1 MKRIAVLGSTG
12 SIGTQTLDVC
22 RRLGYE
28 IVALAAGSNAEL
40 LEKQAREFSP
50 KLVAAADE
58 NAARRLSI
66 ALSGTGITVLGG
78 ERAVLEAAAAECD
91 IVLNA
96 VTGIAGLRP
105 TIAAVEAGNDIA
117 LANKETL
124 VAGGRRVMDYAAEHG
139 VKILPVDSEHSAIF
153 QCLQAKGDY
162 ARIKKLILTAS
173 GGPFFGKTAAELENM
188 RPEDALRHPTWSM
201 GTKITIDSASMFN
214 KGLEIM
220 EAAYLFDVS
229 GDNIDVLV
237 HPQSI
242 VHSMVEFN
250 DGCVMAQL
258 AVPDMRLA
266 IQYGIMYPKRQQ
278 RIVSTLELAKIG
290 ALTFE
295 KPDKNKYRAIDL
307 AYLALKA
314 DGVMPIAYNAANE
327 VAVDEF
333 IKGRIK
339 FLEIADIVEE
349 TLEESARLSVETDTI
364 EGIICADMEARRLA
378 ADSVSRICAN
388 RR

>member
-1 MKRIAVLGSTG
+1 MGEFAVKKIAVIGSTG

-173 GGPFFGKTAAELENM
+173 GGPFFGKTEEELKKV
-188 RPEDALRHPTWSM
+188 RPQDALNHPTWNM
-201 GTKITIDSASMFN
+201 GKKVTIDSASMAN
-214 KGLEIM
+214 KGLEII
-220 EAAYLFDVS
+220 EAAHLFAVEQN
-229 GDNIDVLV
+229 NIDVV
-237 HPQSI
+237 IHRESI
-242 VHSMVEFN
+242 VHSLVQFTDN
-250 DGCVMAQL
+250 SVLAQL
-258 AVPDMRLA
+258 GVPDMRTP
-266 IQYGIMYPKRQQ
+266 IQY
-278 RIVSTLELAKIG
+278 
-290 ALTFE
+290 ALTWPE
-295 KPDKNKYRAIDL
+295 RESEAAAELDL
-307 AYLALKA
+307 ANVGTLHFYRQDEKTFPSTGLARYALDKGGTA
-314 DGVMPIAYNAANE
+314 TAAFNAADE
-327 VAVDEF
+327 IAVAAFLDG
-333 IKGRIK
+333 KIK
-339 FLEIADIVEE
+339 FTDIPKIIEK
-349 TLEESARLSVETDTI
+349 TI
-364 EGIICADMEARRLA
+364 EKEFAKGNSFEEVFYTDSEARKFASALVR
-378 ADSVSRICAN
+378 
-388 RR
+388 

>member
-173 GGPFFGKTAAELENM
+173 GGPFFGKTEEELKKV
-188 RPEDALRHPTWSM
+188 RPQDALNHPTWNM
-201 GTKITIDSASMFN
+201 GKKVTIDSASMAN
-214 KGLEIM
+214 KGLEII
-220 EAAYLFDVS
+220 EAAHLFDVEQN
-229 GDNIDVLV
+229 NIDVV
-237 HPQSI
+237 IHRESI
-242 VHSMVEFN
+242 VHSLVQFTDN
-250 DGCVMAQL
+250 SVLAQL
-258 AVPDMRLA
+258 GVPDMRTP
-266 IQYGIMYPKRQQ
+266 IQY
-278 RIVSTLELAKIG
+278 
-290 ALTFE
+290 ALTWPE
-295 KPDKNKYRAIDL
+295 RESEAAAELDL
-307 AYLALKA
+307 ANVGTLHFYRQDEEAFPSTGLARYALDKGGTA
-314 DGVMPIAYNAANE
+314 TAAFNAADE
-327 VAVDEF
+327 IAVAAFLDG
-333 IKGRIK
+333 KIK
-339 FLEIADIVEE
+339 FTDIPKIIEKTIDKEFAKGNSFEE
-349 TLEESARLSVETDTI
+349 VFYTDS
-364 EGIICADMEARRLA
+364 EARKFASALVR
-378 ADSVSRICAN
+378 
-388 RR
+388 

>member
-1 MKRIAVLGSTG
+1 MGEFAVKKIAVLGSTG

-78 ERAVLEAAAAECD
+78 EQAVLEAAAAECD

-201 GTKITIDSASMFN
+201 GKKVTIDSASMAN
-214 KGLEIM
+214 KGLEII
-220 EAAYLFDVS
+220 EAAHLFDVEQN
-229 GDNIDVLV
+229 NIDVV
-237 HPQSI
+237 IHRESI
-242 VHSMVEFN
+242 VHSLVQFTDN
-250 DGCVMAQL
+250 SVLAQL
-258 AVPDMRLA
+258 GVPDMRTP
-266 IQYGIMYPKRQQ
+266 IQY
-278 RIVSTLELAKIG
+278 
-290 ALTFE
+290 ALTWPE
-295 KPDKNKYRAIDL
+295 RESEAAAELDL
-307 AYLALKA
+307 ANVGTLHFYRQDEKTFPSTGLARYALDKGGTA
-314 DGVMPIAYNAANE
+314 TAAFNAADE
-327 VAVDEF
+327 IAVAAFLDG
-333 IKGRIK
+333 KIK
-339 FLEIADIVEE
+339 FTDIPKIIEKTIDKEFAKGNSFEE
-349 TLEESARLSVETDTI
+349 VFYTDS
-364 EGIICADMEARRLA
+364 EARKFASALVR
-378 ADSVSRICAN
+378 
-388 RR
+388 

>member
-78 ERAVLEAAAAECD
+78 EQAVLEAAAAECD

-173 GGPFFGKTAAELENM
+173 GGPFFGKTEEELKKV
-188 RPEDALRHPTWSM
+188 RPQDALNHPTWNM
-201 GTKITIDSASMFN
+201 GKKVTIDSASMAN
-214 KGLEIM
+214 KGLEII
-220 EAAYLFDVS
+220 EAAHLFDVEQN
-229 GDNIDVLV
+229 NIDVV
-237 HPQSI
+237 IHRESI
-242 VHSMVEFN
+242 VHSLVQFTDN
-250 DGCVMAQL
+250 SVLAQL
-258 AVPDMRLA
+258 GVPDMRTP
-266 IQYGIMYPKRQQ
+266 IQY
-278 RIVSTLELAKIG
+278 
-290 ALTFE
+290 ALTWPE
-295 KPDKNKYRAIDL
+295 RESEAAAELDL
-307 AYLALKA
+307 ANVGTLHFYRQDEKTFPSTGLARYALDKGGTA
-314 DGVMPIAYNAANE
+314 TAAFNAADE
-327 VAVDEF
+327 IAVAAFLDG
-333 IKGRIK
+333 KIK
-339 FLEIADIVEE
+339 FTDIPKIIEK
-349 TLEESARLSVETDTI
+349 TI
-364 EGIICADMEARRLA
+364 EKEFAKGDSFEEVFYTDSEARKFASALVR
-378 ADSVSRICAN
+378 
-388 RR
+388 

>member
-1 MKRIAVLGSTG
+1 MGEFAVKKIAVLGSTG

-124 VAGGRRVMDYAAEHG
+124 VAGGRRVMDYAAERG

-201 GTKITIDSASMFN
+201 GKKVTIDSASMAN
-214 KGLEIM
+214 KGLEII
-220 EAAYLFDVS
+220 EAAHLFDVEQN
-229 GDNIDVLV
+229 NIDVV
-237 HPQSI
+237 IHRESI
-242 VHSMVEFN
+242 VHSLVQFTDN
-250 DGCVMAQL
+250 SVLAQL
-258 AVPDMRLA
+258 GVPDMRTP
-266 IQYGIMYPKRQQ
+266 IQY
-278 RIVSTLELAKIG
+278 
-290 ALTFE
+290 ALTWPE
-295 KPDKNKYRAIDL
+295 RESEAAAELDL
-307 AYLALKA
+307 ANVGTLHFYRQDEKTFPSTGLARYALDKGGTA
-314 DGVMPIAYNAANE
+314 TAAFNAADE
-327 VAVDEF
+327 IAVAAFLDG
-333 IKGRIK
+333 KIK
-339 FLEIADIVEE
+339 FTDIPKIIEK
-349 TLEESARLSVETDTI
+349 TI
-364 EGIICADMEARRLA
+364 EKEFAKGNSFEEVFYTDSEARKFASALVR
-378 ADSVSRICAN
+378 
-388 RR
+388 

>member
-66 ALSGTGITVLGG
+66 ALYGTGITVLGG
-78 ERAVLEAAAAECD
+78 ERAVLEAAAAEFD

-201 GTKITIDSASMFN
+201 GKKVTIDSASMAN
-214 KGLEIM
+214 KGLEII
-220 EAAYLFDVS
+220 EAAHLFDVEQN
-229 GDNIDVLV
+229 NIDVV
-237 HPQSI
+237 IHRESI
-242 VHSMVEFN
+242 VHSLVQFTDN
-250 DGCVMAQL
+250 SVLAQL
-258 AVPDMRLA
+258 GVPDMRTP
-266 IQYGIMYPKRQQ
+266 IQY
-278 RIVSTLELAKIG
+278 
-290 ALTFE
+290 ALTWPE
-295 KPDKNKYRAIDL
+295 RESEAAAELDL
-307 AYLALKA
+307 ANVGTLHFYRQDEKTFPSTGLARYALDKGGTA
-314 DGVMPIAYNAANE
+314 TAAFNAADE
-327 VAVDEF
+327 IAVAAFLDG
-333 IKGRIK
+333 KIK
-339 FLEIADIVEE
+339 FTDIPKIIEKTIDKEFAKGNSFEE
-349 TLEESARLSVETDTI
+349 VFYTDS
-364 EGIICADMEARRLA
+364 EARKFASALVR
-378 ADSVSRICAN
+378 
-388 RR
+388 

>member
-173 GGPFFGKTAAELENM
+173 GGPFFGKTEEELEKV
-188 RPEDALRHPTWSM
+188 RPQDALNHPTWNM
-201 GTKITIDSASMFN
+201 GKKVTIDSASMAN
-214 KGLEIM
+214 KGLEII
-220 EAAYLFDVS
+220 EAAHLFDVEQN
-229 GDNIDVLV
+229 NIDVV
-237 HPQSI
+237 IHRESI
-242 VHSMVEFN
+242 VHSLVQFTDN
-250 DGCVMAQL
+250 SVLAQL
-258 AVPDMRLA
+258 GVPDMRTP
-266 IQYGIMYPKRQQ
+266 IQY
-278 RIVSTLELAKIG
+278 
-290 ALTFE
+290 ALTWPE
-295 KPDKNKYRAIDL
+295 RESEAAAELDL
-307 AYLALKA
+307 ANVGTLHFYRQDEKTFPSTGLARYALDKGGTA
-314 DGVMPIAYNAANE
+314 TAAFNAADE
-327 VAVDEF
+327 IAVAAFLDG
-333 IKGRIK
+333 KIK
-339 FLEIADIVEE
+339 FTDIPKIIEK
-349 TLEESARLSVETDTI
+349 TI
-364 EGIICADMEARRLA
+364 EKEFAKGNSFEEVFYTDSEARKFASALVR
-378 ADSVSRICAN
+378 
-388 RR
+388 

>member
-173 GGPFFGKTAAELENM
+173 GGPFFGKTEEELKKV

-201 GTKITIDSASMFN
+201 GKKVTIDSASMAN
-214 KGLEIM
+214 KGLEII
-220 EAAYLFDVS
+220 EAAHLFDVEQN
-229 GDNIDVLV
+229 NIDVV
-237 HPQSI
+237 IHRESI
-242 VHSMVEFN
+242 VHSLVQFTDN
-250 DGCVMAQL
+250 SVLAQL
-258 AVPDMRLA
+258 GVPDMRTP
-266 IQYGIMYPKRQQ
+266 IQY
-278 RIVSTLELAKIG
+278 
-290 ALTFE
+290 ALTWPE
-295 KPDKNKYRAIDL
+295 RESEAAAELDL
-307 AYLALKA
+307 ANVGTLHFYRQDEKTFPSTGLARYALDKGGTA
-314 DGVMPIAYNAANE
+314 TAAFNAADE
-327 VAVDEF
+327 IAVAAFLDG
-333 IKGRIK
+333 KIK
-339 FLEIADIVEE
+339 FTDIPKIIEK
-349 TLEESARLSVETDTI
+349 TI
-364 EGIICADMEARRLA
+364 EKEFAKGNSFEEVFYTDSEARKFASALVR
-378 ADSVSRICAN
+378 
-388 RR
+388 

>member
-78 ERAVLEAAAAECD
+78 EQAVLEAAAAECD

-124 VAGGRRVMDYAAEHG
+124 VAGGRRVMDYAAERG

-201 GTKITIDSASMFN
+201 GKKVTIDSASMAN
-214 KGLEIM
+214 KGLEII
-220 EAAYLFDVS
+220 EAAHLFDVEQN
-229 GDNIDVLV
+229 NIDVV
-237 HPQSI
+237 IHRESI
-242 VHSMVEFN
+242 VHSLVQFTDN
-250 DGCVMAQL
+250 SVLAQL
-258 AVPDMRLA
+258 GVPDMRTP
-266 IQYGIMYPKRQQ
+266 IQY
-278 RIVSTLELAKIG
+278 
-290 ALTFE
+290 ALTWPE
-295 KPDKNKYRAIDL
+295 RESEAAAELDL
-307 AYLALKA
+307 ANVGTLHFYRQDEKTFPSTGLARYALDKGGTA
-314 DGVMPIAYNAANE
+314 TAAFNAADE
-327 VAVDEF
+327 IAVAAFLDG
-333 IKGRIK
+333 KIK
-339 FLEIADIVEE
+339 FTDIPKIIEK
-349 TLEESARLSVETDTI
+349 TI
-364 EGIICADMEARRLA
+364 EKEFAKGNSFEEVFYTDSEARKFASALVR
-378 ADSVSRICAN
+378 
-388 RR
+388 

>member
-139 VKILPVDSEHSAIF
+139 VRILPVDSEHSAIF

-173 GGPFFGKTAAELENM
+173 GGPFFGMEAEQL
-188 RPEDALRHPTWSM
+188 RRVTKADALKHPNWKM
-201 GTKITIDSASMFN
+201 GPKITVDCATLMN
-214 KGLEIM
+214 KGLEVI
-220 EAAYLFDVS
+220 EAMRLYRVPLEQVE
-229 GDNIDVLV
+229 VLI
-237 HPQSI
+237 HRQSI
-242 VHSMVEFN
+242 VHSLVEFT
-250 DGCVMAQL
+250 DGAVMAQL
-258 AVPDMRLA
+258 GTPDMRLP
-266 IQYGIMYPKRQQ
+266 IQLALTYPERVESPVE
-278 RIVSTLELAKIG
+278 RLDLTRCA
-290 ALTFE
+290 ALTFCHPDYE
-295 KPDKNKYRAIDL
+295 KFPC
-307 AYLALKA
+307 LALA
-314 DGVMPIAYNAANE
+314 RDCAERGGTACPAMNGANE
-327 VAVDEF
+327 EAVALFLADKIGFYDIYRLVAQAVEQVPF
-333 IKGRIK
+333 IQ
-339 FLEIADIVEE
+339 DP
-349 TLEESARLSVETDTI
+349 TLEEILEADRLARLAVRQNSF
-364 EGIICADMEARRLA
+364 
-378 ADSVSRICAN
+378 
-388 RR
+388 

>member
-78 ERAVLEAAAAECD
+78 EQAVLEAAAAECD

-124 VAGGRRVMDYAAEHG
+124 VAGGRRVMDYAAERG

-188 RPEDALRHPTWSM
+188 RPDDALRHPTWSM
-201 GTKITIDSASMFN
+201 GKKVTIDSASMAN
-214 KGLEIM
+214 KGLEII
-220 EAAYLFDVS
+220 EAAHLFDVEQN
-229 GDNIDVLV
+229 NIDVV
-237 HPQSI
+237 IHRESI
-242 VHSMVEFN
+242 VHSLVQFTDN
-250 DGCVMAQL
+250 SVLAQL
-258 AVPDMRLA
+258 GVPDMRTP
-266 IQYGIMYPKRQQ
+266 IQY
-278 RIVSTLELAKIG
+278 
-290 ALTFE
+290 ALTWPE
-295 KPDKNKYRAIDL
+295 RESEAAAELDL
-307 AYLALKA
+307 ANVGTLHFYRQDEKTFPSTGLARYALDKGGTA
-314 DGVMPIAYNAANE
+314 TAAFNAADE
-327 VAVDEF
+327 IAVAAFLDG
-333 IKGRIK
+333 KIK
-339 FLEIADIVEE
+339 FTDIPKIIEK
-349 TLEESARLSVETDTI
+349 TI
-364 EGIICADMEARRLA
+364 EKEFAKGNSFEEVFYTDSEARKFASALVR
-378 ADSVSRICAN
+378 
-388 RR
+388 

>member
-1 MKRIAVLGSTG
+1 MGEFAVKRIAVLGSTG

-173 GGPFFGKTAAELENM
+173 GGPFFGKTEEELKKV

-201 GTKITIDSASMFN
+201 GKKVTIDSASMAN
-214 KGLEIM
+214 KGLEII
-220 EAAYLFDVS
+220 EAAHLFDVEQN
-229 GDNIDVLV
+229 NIDVV
-237 HPQSI
+237 IHRESI
-242 VHSMVEFN
+242 VHSLVQFTDN
-250 DGCVMAQL
+250 SVLAQL
-258 AVPDMRLA
+258 GVPDMRTP
-266 IQYGIMYPKRQQ
+266 IQY
-278 RIVSTLELAKIG
+278 
-290 ALTFE
+290 ALTWPE
-295 KPDKNKYRAIDL
+295 RESEAAAELDL
-307 AYLALKA
+307 ANVGTLHFYRQDEKTFPSTGLARYALDKGGTA
-314 DGVMPIAYNAANE
+314 TAAFNAADE
-327 VAVDEF
+327 IAVAAFLDG
-333 IKGRIK
+333 KIK
-339 FLEIADIVEE
+339 FTDIPKIIEK
-349 TLEESARLSVETDTI
+349 TI
-364 EGIICADMEARRLA
+364 EKECAKGNSFEEVFYTDSEARKFASALVR
-378 ADSVSRICAN
+378 
-388 RR
+388 

>member
-201 GTKITIDSASMFN
+201 GKKVTIDSASMAN
-214 KGLEIM
+214 KGLEII
-220 EAAYLFDVS
+220 EAAHLFDVEQN
-229 GDNIDVLV
+229 NIDVV
-237 HPQSI
+237 IHRESI
-242 VHSMVEFN
+242 VHSLVQFTDN
-250 DGCVMAQL
+250 SVLAQL
-258 AVPDMRLA
+258 GVPDMRTP
-266 IQYGIMYPKRQQ
+266 IQY
-278 RIVSTLELAKIG
+278 
-290 ALTFE
+290 ALTWPE
-295 KPDKNKYRAIDL
+295 RESEAAAELDL
-307 AYLALKA
+307 ANVGTLHFYRQDEEAFPSTGLARYALDKGGTA
-314 DGVMPIAYNAANE
+314 TAAFNAADE
-327 VAVDEF
+327 IAVAAFLDG
-333 IKGRIK
+333 KIK
-339 FLEIADIVEE
+339 FTDIPKIIEKTIDKEFAKGNSFEE
-349 TLEESARLSVETDTI
+349 VFYTDS
-364 EGIICADMEARRLA
+364 EARKFASALVR
-378 ADSVSRICAN
+378 
-388 RR
+388 

>member
-188 RPEDALRHPTWSM
+188 RPEDALHHPTWSM
-201 GTKITIDSASMFN
+201 GKKVTIDSASMAN
-214 KGLEIM
+214 KGLEII
-220 EAAYLFDVS
+220 EAAHLFDVEQN
-229 GDNIDVLV
+229 NIDVV
-237 HPQSI
+237 IHRESI
-242 VHSMVEFN
+242 VHSLVQFTDN
-250 DGCVMAQL
+250 SVLAQL
-258 AVPDMRLA
+258 GVPDMRTP
-266 IQYGIMYPKRQQ
+266 IQY
-278 RIVSTLELAKIG
+278 
-290 ALTFE
+290 ALTWPE
-295 KPDKNKYRAIDL
+295 RESEAAAELDL
-307 AYLALKA
+307 ANVGTLHFYRQDEKTFPSTGLARYALDKGGTA
-314 DGVMPIAYNAANE
+314 TAAFNAADE
-327 VAVDEF
+327 IAVAAFLDG
-333 IKGRIK
+333 KIK
-339 FLEIADIVEE
+339 FTDIPKIIEKTIDKEFAKGNSFEE
-349 TLEESARLSVETDTI
+349 VFYTDS
-364 EGIICADMEARRLA
+364 EARKFASALVR
-378 ADSVSRICAN
+378 
-388 RR
+388 

>member
-1 MKRIAVLGSTG
+1 MKKIAVLGSTG

-124 VAGGRRVMDYAAEHG
+124 VAGGRRVMDYAAERG

-201 GTKITIDSASMFN
+201 GKKVTIDSASMAN
-214 KGLEIM
+214 KGLEII
-220 EAAYLFDVS
+220 EAAHLFDVEQN
-229 GDNIDVLV
+229 NIDVV
-237 HPQSI
+237 IHRESI
-242 VHSMVEFN
+242 VHSLVQFTDN
-250 DGCVMAQL
+250 SVLAQL
-258 AVPDMRLA
+258 GVPDMRTP
-266 IQYGIMYPKRQQ
+266 IQY
-278 RIVSTLELAKIG
+278 
-290 ALTFE
+290 ALTWPE
-295 KPDKNKYRAIDL
+295 RESEAAAELDL
-307 AYLALKA
+307 ANVGTLHFYRQDEKTFPSTGLARYALDKGGTA
-314 DGVMPIAYNAANE
+314 TAAFNAADE
-327 VAVDEF
+327 IAVAAFLDG
-333 IKGRIK
+333 KIK
-339 FLEIADIVEE
+339 FTDIPKIIEK
-349 TLEESARLSVETDTI
+349 TI
-364 EGIICADMEARRLA
+364 EKEFAKGNSFEEVFYTDSEARKFASALVR
-378 ADSVSRICAN
+378 
-388 RR
+388 

>member
-1 MKRIAVLGSTG
+1 MGEFAVKKIAVLGSTG

-124 VAGGRRVMDYAAEHG
+124 VAGGRRVMDYAAERG

-173 GGPFFGKTAAELENM
+173 GGPFFGKTEEKLKKV
-188 RPEDALRHPTWSM
+188 RPQDALNHPTWNM
-201 GTKITIDSASMFN
+201 GKKVTIDSASMAN
-214 KGLEIM
+214 KGLEII
-220 EAAYLFDVS
+220 EAAHLFDVEQN
-229 GDNIDVLV
+229 NIDVV
-237 HPQSI
+237 IHRESI
-242 VHSMVEFN
+242 VHSLVQFTDN
-250 DGCVMAQL
+250 SVLAQL
-258 AVPDMRLA
+258 GVPDMRTP
-266 IQYGIMYPKRQQ
+266 IQY
-278 RIVSTLELAKIG
+278 
-290 ALTFE
+290 ALTWPGRE
-295 KPDKNKYRAIDL
+295 SEAAAELDL
-307 AYLALKA
+307 ANVGTLHFYRQDEKTFPSTGLARYALDKGGTA
-314 DGVMPIAYNAANE
+314 TAAFNAADE
-327 VAVDEF
+327 IAVAAFLDG
-333 IKGRIK
+333 KIK
-339 FLEIADIVEE
+339 FTDIPKIIEK
-349 TLEESARLSVETDTI
+349 TI
-364 EGIICADMEARRLA
+364 EKEFAKGNSFEEVFYTDSEARKFASALVR
-378 ADSVSRICAN
+378 
-388 RR
+388 

>member
-1 MKRIAVLGSTG
+1 MKKIAVLGSTG

-124 VAGGRRVMDYAAEHG
+124 VAGGRRVMDYAAERG

-201 GTKITIDSASMFN
+201 GKKVTIDSASMAN
-214 KGLEIM
+214 KGLEII
-220 EAAYLFDVS
+220 EAAHLFDVEQN
-229 GDNIDVLV
+229 NIDVV
-237 HPQSI
+237 IHRESI
-242 VHSMVEFN
+242 VHSLVQFTDN
-250 DGCVMAQL
+250 SVLAQL
-258 AVPDMRLA
+258 GVPDMRTP
-266 IQYGIMYPKRQQ
+266 IQY
-278 RIVSTLELAKIG
+278 
-290 ALTFE
+290 ALTWPE
-295 KPDKNKYRAIDL
+295 RESEAAAELDL
-307 AYLALKA
+307 ANVGTLHFYRQDEKTFPSTGLARYALDKGGTA
-314 DGVMPIAYNAANE
+314 TAAFNAADE
-327 VAVDEF
+327 IAVAAFLDG
-333 IKGRIK
+333 KIK
-339 FLEIADIVEE
+339 FTDIPKIIEK
-349 TLEESARLSVETDTI
+349 TI
-364 EGIICADMEARRLA
+364 EKEFAKGDSFEEVFYTDSEARKFASALVR
-378 ADSVSRICAN
+378 
-388 RR
+388 

>member
-78 ERAVLEAAAAECD
+78 ERAVLEAVAAECD

-105 TIAAVEAGNDIA
+105 TIAAIEAGRDIA

-188 RPEDALRHPTWSM
+188 RPQDALNHPTWNM
-201 GTKITIDSASMFN
+201 GKKVTIDSASMAN
-214 KGLEIM
+214 KGLEII
-220 EAAYLFDVS
+220 EAAHLFDVEQN
-229 GDNIDVLV
+229 NIDVV
-237 HPQSI
+237 IHRESI
-242 VHSMVEFN
+242 VHSLVQFTDN
-250 DGCVMAQL
+250 SVLAQL
-258 AVPDMRLA
+258 GVPDMRTP
-266 IQYGIMYPKRQQ
+266 IQY
-278 RIVSTLELAKIG
+278 
-290 ALTFE
+290 ALTWPE
-295 KPDKNKYRAIDL
+295 RENGVAAELDL
-307 AYLALKA
+307 ANVGTLHFYRQDEKTFPSTGLARYALDKGGTA
-314 DGVMPIAYNAANE
+314 TAAFNAADE
-327 VAVDEF
+327 IAVAAFLDG
-333 IKGRIK
+333 KIK
-339 FLEIADIVEE
+339 FTDIPKIIEKTIDKEFAKGNSFEE
-349 TLEESARLSVETDTI
+349 VFYTDS
-364 EGIICADMEARRLA
+364 EARKFASALVR
-378 ADSVSRICAN
+378 
-388 RR
+388 

>member
-1 MKRIAVLGSTG
+1 MGEFAVKRIAVLGSTG

-173 GGPFFGKTAAELENM
+173 GVPFFGKTAAELENM
-188 RPEDALRHPTWSM
+188 RPEDALHHPTWSM
-201 GTKITIDSASMFN
+201 GKKVTIDSASMAN
-214 KGLEIM
+214 KGLEII
-220 EAAYLFDVS
+220 EAAHLFDVEQN
-229 GDNIDVLV
+229 NIDVV
-237 HPQSI
+237 IHRESI
-242 VHSMVEFN
+242 VHSLVQFTDN
-250 DGCVMAQL
+250 SVLAQL
-258 AVPDMRLA
+258 GVPDMRTP
-266 IQYGIMYPKRQQ
+266 IQY
-278 RIVSTLELAKIG
+278 
-290 ALTFE
+290 ALTWPE
-295 KPDKNKYRAIDL
+295 RESEAAAELDL
-307 AYLALKA
+307 ANVGTLHFYRQDEKTFPSTGLARYALDKGGTA
-314 DGVMPIAYNAANE
+314 TAAFNAADE
-327 VAVDEF
+327 IAVAAFLDG
-333 IKGRIK
+333 KIK
-339 FLEIADIVEE
+339 FTDIPKIIEK
-349 TLEESARLSVETDTI
+349 TI
-364 EGIICADMEARRLA
+364 EKEFAKGNSFEEVFYTDSEARKFASALVR
-378 ADSVSRICAN
+378 
-388 RR
+388 

>member
-1 MKRIAVLGSTG
+1 MGEFAVKRIAVLGSTG

-124 VAGGRRVMDYAAEHG
+124 VAGGRRVMDYAAERG

-173 GGPFFGKTAAELENM
+173 GGPFFGKTEEELKKV
-188 RPEDALRHPTWSM
+188 RPQDALNHPTWNM
-201 GTKITIDSASMFN
+201 GKKVTIDSASMAN
-214 KGLEIM
+214 KGLEII
-220 EAAYLFDVS
+220 EAAHLFDVEQN
-229 GDNIDVLV
+229 NIDVV
-237 HPQSI
+237 IHRESI
-242 VHSMVEFN
+242 VHSLVQFTDN
-250 DGCVMAQL
+250 SVLAQL
-258 AVPDMRLA
+258 GVPDMRTP
-266 IQYGIMYPKRQQ
+266 IQY
-278 RIVSTLELAKIG
+278 
-290 ALTFE
+290 ALTWPE
-295 KPDKNKYRAIDL
+295 RENGAAAELDL
-307 AYLALKA
+307 ANVGTLHFYRQDEKTFPSTGLARYALDKGGTA
-314 DGVMPIAYNAANE
+314 TAAFNAADE
-327 VAVDEF
+327 IAVAAFLDG
-333 IKGRIK
+333 KIK
-339 FLEIADIVEE
+339 FTDIPKIIEK
-349 TLEESARLSVETDTI
+349 TI
-364 EGIICADMEARRLA
+364 EKEFAKGDSFEEVFYTDSEARKFASALVR
-378 ADSVSRICAN
+378 
-388 RR
+388 

>member
-78 ERAVLEAAAAECD
+78 EQAVLEAAAAECD

-188 RPEDALRHPTWSM
+188 RPEDALHHPTWSM
-201 GTKITIDSASMFN
+201 GKKVTIDSASMAN
-214 KGLEIM
+214 KGLEII
-220 EAAYLFDVS
+220 EAAHLFDVEQN
-229 GDNIDVLV
+229 NIDVV
-237 HPQSI
+237 IHRESI
-242 VHSMVEFN
+242 VHSLVQFTDN
-250 DGCVMAQL
+250 SVLAQL
-258 AVPDMRLA
+258 GVPDMRTP
-266 IQYGIMYPKRQQ
+266 IQY
-278 RIVSTLELAKIG
+278 
-290 ALTFE
+290 ALTWPE
-295 KPDKNKYRAIDL
+295 RESEAAAELDL
-307 AYLALKA
+307 ANVGTLHFYRQDEEAFPSTGLARYALDKGGTA
-314 DGVMPIAYNAANE
+314 TAAFNAADE
-327 VAVDEF
+327 IAVAAFLDG
-333 IKGRIK
+333 KIK
-339 FLEIADIVEE
+339 FTDIPKIIEK
-349 TLEESARLSVETDTI
+349 TI
-364 EGIICADMEARRLA
+364 EKEFAKGNSFEEVFYTDSEARKFASALVR
-378 ADSVSRICAN
+378 
-388 RR
+388 

>member
-201 GTKITIDSASMFN
+201 GKKVTIDSASMAN
-214 KGLEIM
+214 KGLEII
-220 EAAYLFDVS
+220 EAAHLFDVEQN
-229 GDNIDVLV
+229 NIDVV
-237 HPQSI
+237 IHRESI
-242 VHSMVEFN
+242 VHSLVQFTDN
-250 DGCVMAQL
+250 SVLAQL
-258 AVPDMRLA
+258 GVPDMRTP
-266 IQYGIMYPKRQQ
+266 IQY
-278 RIVSTLELAKIG
+278 
-290 ALTFE
+290 ALTWPE
-295 KPDKNKYRAIDL
+295 RESEAAAELDL
-307 AYLALKA
+307 ANVGTLHFYRQDEKTFPSTGLARYALDKGGTA
-314 DGVMPIAYNAANE
+314 TAAFNAADE
-327 VAVDEF
+327 IAVAAFLDG
-333 IKGRIK
+333 KIK
-339 FLEIADIVEE
+339 FTDIPKIIEK
-349 TLEESARLSVETDTI
+349 TI
-364 EGIICADMEARRLA
+364 EKEFAKGNSFEEVFYTDSEARKFASALVR
-378 ADSVSRICAN
+378 
-388 RR
+388 

>member
-78 ERAVLEAAAAECD
+78 EHAVLEAAAAECD

-173 GGPFFGKTAAELENM
+173 GGPFFGKTEEELKKV
-188 RPEDALRHPTWSM
+188 RPQDALNHPTWNM
-201 GTKITIDSASMFN
+201 GKKVTIDSASMAN
-214 KGLEIM
+214 KGLEII
-220 EAAYLFDVS
+220 EAAHLFDVEQN
-229 GDNIDVLV
+229 NIDVV
-237 HPQSI
+237 IHRESI
-242 VHSMVEFN
+242 VHSLVQFTDN
-250 DGCVMAQL
+250 SVLAQL
-258 AVPDMRLA
+258 GVPDMRTP
-266 IQYGIMYPKRQQ
+266 IQY
-278 RIVSTLELAKIG
+278 
-290 ALTFE
+290 ALTWPE
-295 KPDKNKYRAIDL
+295 RESEAAAELDL
-307 AYLALKA
+307 ANVGTLHFYRQDEKTFPSTGLARYALDKGGTA
-314 DGVMPIAYNAANE
+314 TAAFNAADE
-327 VAVDEF
+327 IAVAAFLDG
-333 IKGRIK
+333 KIK
-339 FLEIADIVEE
+339 FTDIPKIIEK
-349 TLEESARLSVETDTI
+349 TI
-364 EGIICADMEARRLA
+364 EKEFAKGNSFEEVFYTDSEARKFASALVR
-378 ADSVSRICAN
+378 
-388 RR
+388 

>member
-1 MKRIAVLGSTG
+1 MGEFAVKRIAVLGSTG

-201 GTKITIDSASMFN
+201 GKKVTIDSASMAN
-214 KGLEIM
+214 KGLEII
-220 EAAYLFDVS
+220 EAAHLFDVEQN
-229 GDNIDVLV
+229 NIDVV
-237 HPQSI
+237 IHRESI
-242 VHSMVEFN
+242 VHSLVQFTDN
-250 DGCVMAQL
+250 SVLAQL
-258 AVPDMRLA
+258 GVPEMRTP
-266 IQYGIMYPKRQQ
+266 IQY
-278 RIVSTLELAKIG
+278 
-290 ALTFE
+290 ALTWPE
-295 KPDKNKYRAIDL
+295 RESEAAAELDL
-307 AYLALKA
+307 ANVGTLHFYRQDEEAFPSTGLARYALDKGGTA
-314 DGVMPIAYNAANE
+314 TAAFNAADE
-327 VAVDEF
+327 IAVAAFLDG
-333 IKGRIK
+333 KIK
-339 FLEIADIVEE
+339 FTDIPKIIEK
-349 TLEESARLSVETDTI
+349 TI
-364 EGIICADMEARRLA
+364 EKEFAKGNSFEEVFYTDSEARKFASALVR
-378 ADSVSRICAN
+378 
-388 RR
+388 

>member
-1 MKRIAVLGSTG
+1 MGEFAVKRIAVLGSTG

-124 VAGGRRVMDYAAEHG
+124 VAGGRRVMDYAAERG

-188 RPEDALRHPTWSM
+188 RPEDALHHPTWSM
-201 GTKITIDSASMFN
+201 GKKVTIDSASMAN
-214 KGLEIM
+214 KGLEII
-220 EAAYLFDVS
+220 EAAHLFDVEQN
-229 GDNIDVLV
+229 NIDVV
-237 HPQSI
+237 IHRESI
-242 VHSMVEFN
+242 VHSLVQFTDN
-250 DGCVMAQL
+250 SVLAQL
-258 AVPDMRLA
+258 GVPDMRTP
-266 IQYGIMYPKRQQ
+266 IQY
-278 RIVSTLELAKIG
+278 
-290 ALTFE
+290 ALTWPE
-295 KPDKNKYRAIDL
+295 RESEAAAELDL
-307 AYLALKA
+307 ANVGTLHFYRQDEKTFPSTGLARYALDKGGTA
-314 DGVMPIAYNAANE
+314 TAAFNAAAE
-327 VAVDEF
+327 IAVAAFLDG
-333 IKGRIK
+333 KIK
-339 FLEIADIVEE
+339 FTDIPKIIEK
-349 TLEESARLSVETDTI
+349 TI
-364 EGIICADMEARRLA
+364 EKEFAKGNSFEEVFYTDSEARKFASALVR
-378 ADSVSRICAN
+378 
-388 RR
+388 

>member
-105 TIAAVEAGNDIA
+105 TIAAIEAGRDIA

-201 GTKITIDSASMFN
+201 GKKVTIDSASMAN
-214 KGLEIM
+214 KGLEII
-220 EAAYLFDVS
+220 EAAHLFDVEQN
-229 GDNIDVLV
+229 NIDVV
-237 HPQSI
+237 IHRESI
-242 VHSMVEFN
+242 VHSLVQFTDN
-250 DGCVMAQL
+250 SVLAQL
-258 AVPDMRLA
+258 GVPDMRTP
-266 IQYGIMYPKRQQ
+266 IQY
-278 RIVSTLELAKIG
+278 
-290 ALTFE
+290 ALTWPE
-295 KPDKNKYRAIDL
+295 RESEAAAELDL
-307 AYLALKA
+307 ANVGTLHFYRQDEKTFPSTGLARYALDKGGTA
-314 DGVMPIAYNAANE
+314 TAAFNAADE
-327 VAVDEF
+327 IAVAAFLDG
-333 IKGRIK
+333 KIK
-339 FLEIADIVEE
+339 FTDIPKIIEK
-349 TLEESARLSVETDTI
+349 TI
-364 EGIICADMEARRLA
+364 EKEFAKGNSFEEVFYTDSEARKFASALVR
-378 ADSVSRICAN
+378 
-388 RR
+388 

>member
-201 GTKITIDSASMFN
+201 GKKVTIDSASMAN
-214 KGLEIM
+214 KGLEII
-220 EAAYLFDVS
+220 EAAHLFDVEQN
-229 GDNIDVLV
+229 NIDVV
-237 HPQSI
+237 IHRESI
-242 VHSMVEFN
+242 VHSLVQFTDN
-250 DGCVMAQL
+250 SVLAQL
-258 AVPDMRLA
+258 GVPDMRTP
-266 IQYGIMYPKRQQ
+266 IQY
-278 RIVSTLELAKIG
+278 
-290 ALTFE
+290 ALTWPE
-295 KPDKNKYRAIDL
+295 RESEAAAELDL
-307 AYLALKA
+307 ANVGTLHFYRQDEKAFPSTGLARYALDKGGTA
-314 DGVMPIAYNAANE
+314 TAAFNAADE
-327 VAVDEF
+327 IAVAAFLDG
-333 IKGRIK
+333 KIK
-339 FLEIADIVEE
+339 FTDIPKIIEK
-349 TLEESARLSVETDTI
+349 TI
-364 EGIICADMEARRLA
+364 EKEFAKGNSFEEVFYTDSEARKFASALVR
-378 ADSVSRICAN
+378 
-388 RR
+388 

>member
-40 LEKQAREFSP
+40 LEKQAREISP
-50 KLVAAADE
+50 KLVAVADE

-78 ERAVLEAAAAECD
+78 EQAVLEAAAAECD

-201 GTKITIDSASMFN
+201 GKKVTIDSASMAN
-214 KGLEIM
+214 KGLEII
-220 EAAYLFDVS
+220 EAAHLFDVEQN
-229 GDNIDVLV
+229 NIDVV
-237 HPQSI
+237 IHRESI
-242 VHSMVEFN
+242 VHSLVQFTDN
-250 DGCVMAQL
+250 SVLAQL
-258 AVPDMRLA
+258 GVPDMRTP
-266 IQYGIMYPKRQQ
+266 IQYALTWPERENGAAA
-278 RIVSTLELAKIG
+278 ELDLAEAG
-290 ALTFE
+290 ALHFYRQDEEAFPSTGLARYAL
-295 KPDKNKYRAIDL
+295 DKGETAT
-307 AYLALKA
+307 AAF
-314 DGVMPIAYNAANE
+314 NAADE
-327 VAVDEF
+327 IAVAAFLDG
-333 IKGRIK
+333 KIK
-339 FLEIADIVEE
+339 FTDIPKIIEK
-349 TLEESARLSVETDTI
+349 TI
-364 EGIICADMEARRLA
+364 EKEFAKGNSFEEVFYTDSEARKFASALVR
-378 ADSVSRICAN
+378 
-388 RR
+388 

>member
-1 MKRIAVLGSTG
+1 MKKIAVLGSTG

-188 RPEDALRHPTWSM
+188 RPEDALRHPTWNM
-201 GTKITIDSASMFN
+201 GKKVTIDSASMAN
-214 KGLEIM
+214 KGLEII
-220 EAAYLFDVS
+220 EAAHLFDVEQN
-229 GDNIDVLV
+229 NIDVV
-237 HPQSI
+237 IHRESI
-242 VHSMVEFN
+242 VHSLVQFTDN
-250 DGCVMAQL
+250 SVLAQL
-258 AVPDMRLA
+258 GVPDMRTP
-266 IQYGIMYPKRQQ
+266 IQY
-278 RIVSTLELAKIG
+278 
-290 ALTFE
+290 ALTWPE
-295 KPDKNKYRAIDL
+295 RESEAAAELDL
-307 AYLALKA
+307 ANVGTLHFYRQDEKAFPSTGLARYALDKGGTA
-314 DGVMPIAYNAANE
+314 TAAFNAADE
-327 VAVDEF
+327 IAVAAFLDG
-333 IKGRIK
+333 KIK
-339 FLEIADIVEE
+339 FTDIPKIIEKTIDKEFAKGNSFEE
-349 TLEESARLSVETDTI
+349 VFYTDS
-364 EGIICADMEARRLA
+364 EARKFASALVR
-378 ADSVSRICAN
+378 
-388 RR
+388 

>member
-1 MKRIAVLGSTG
+1 MKKIAVLGSTG

-66 ALSGTGITVLGG
+66 ALYGTGITVLGG

-162 ARIKKLILTAS
+162 ASIKKLILTAS

-188 RPEDALRHPTWSM
+188 RPEDALHHPTWSM
-201 GTKITIDSASMFN
+201 GKKVTIDSASMAN
-214 KGLEIM
+214 KGLEII
-220 EAAYLFDVS
+220 EAAHLFDVEQN
-229 GDNIDVLV
+229 NIDVV
-237 HPQSI
+237 IHRESI
-242 VHSMVEFN
+242 VHSLVQFTDN
-250 DGCVMAQL
+250 SVLAQL
-258 AVPDMRLA
+258 GVPDMRTP
-266 IQYGIMYPKRQQ
+266 IQY
-278 RIVSTLELAKIG
+278 
-290 ALTFE
+290 ALTWPE
-295 KPDKNKYRAIDL
+295 RESEAAAELDL
-307 AYLALKA
+307 ANVGTLHFYRQDEKTFPSTGLARYALDKGGTA
-314 DGVMPIAYNAANE
+314 TAAFNAADE
-327 VAVDEF
+327 IAVAAFLDG
-333 IKGRIK
+333 KIK
-339 FLEIADIVEE
+339 FTDIPKIIEK
-349 TLEESARLSVETDTI
+349 TI
-364 EGIICADMEARRLA
+364 EKEFAKGNSFEEVFYTDSEARKFASALVR
-378 ADSVSRICAN
+378 
-388 RR
+388 

>member
-1 MKRIAVLGSTG
+1 MGEFAVKRIAVLGSTG

-40 LEKQAREFSP
+40 LEKQAREISP
-50 KLVAAADE
+50 KLVAVADE

-173 GGPFFGKTAAELENM
+173 GGPFFGKTEEELKKV
-188 RPEDALRHPTWSM
+188 RPQDALNHPTWNM
-201 GTKITIDSASMFN
+201 GKKVTIDSASMAN
-214 KGLEIM
+214 KGLEII
-220 EAAYLFDVS
+220 EAAHLFDVEQN
-229 GDNIDVLV
+229 NIDVV
-237 HPQSI
+237 IHRESI
-242 VHSMVEFN
+242 VHSLVQFTDN
-250 DGCVMAQL
+250 SVLAQL
-258 AVPDMRLA
+258 GVPDMRTP
-266 IQYGIMYPKRQQ
+266 IQY
-278 RIVSTLELAKIG
+278 
-290 ALTFE
+290 ALTWPE
-295 KPDKNKYRAIDL
+295 RESEAAAELDL
-307 AYLALKA
+307 ANVGTLHFYRQDEKTFPSTGLARYALDKGGTA
-314 DGVMPIAYNAANE
+314 TAAFNAADE
-327 VAVDEF
+327 IAVAAFLDG
-333 IKGRIK
+333 KIK
-339 FLEIADIVEE
+339 FTDIPKIIEK
-349 TLEESARLSVETDTI
+349 TI
-364 EGIICADMEARRLA
+364 EKEFAKGDSFEEVFYTDSEARKF
-378 ADSVSRICAN
+378 VSALVR
-388 RR
+388 

>member
-1 MKRIAVLGSTG
+1 MGEFAVKRIAVLGSTG

-124 VAGGRRVMDYAAEHG
+124 VAGGRRVMDYAAERG

-188 RPEDALRHPTWSM
+188 RPEDALHHPTWSM
-201 GTKITIDSASMFN
+201 GKKVTIDSASMAN
-214 KGLEIM
+214 KGLEII
-220 EAAYLFDVS
+220 EAAHLFDVEQN
-229 GDNIDVLV
+229 NIDVV
-237 HPQSI
+237 IHRESI
-242 VHSMVEFN
+242 VHSLVQFTDN
-250 DGCVMAQL
+250 SVLAQL
-258 AVPDMRLA
+258 GVPDMRTP
-266 IQYGIMYPKRQQ
+266 IQY
-278 RIVSTLELAKIG
+278 
-290 ALTFE
+290 ALTWPE
-295 KPDKNKYRAIDL
+295 RESEAAAELDL
-307 AYLALKA
+307 ANVGTLHFYRQDEKTFPSTGLARYALDKGGTA
-314 DGVMPIAYNAANE
+314 TAAFNAADE
-327 VAVDEF
+327 IAVAAFLDG
-333 IKGRIK
+333 KIK
-339 FLEIADIVEE
+339 FTDIPKIIEK
-349 TLEESARLSVETDTI
+349 TI
-364 EGIICADMEARRLA
+364 EKEFAKGNSFEEVFYTDSEARKFASALVR
-378 ADSVSRICAN
+378 
-388 RR
+388 

>member
-124 VAGGRRVMDYAAEHG
+124 VAGGRRVMDYAAERG

-201 GTKITIDSASMFN
+201 GKKVTIDSASMAN
-214 KGLEIM
+214 KGLEII
-220 EAAYLFDVS
+220 EAAHLFDVEQN
-229 GDNIDVLV
+229 NIDVV
-237 HPQSI
+237 IHRESI
-242 VHSMVEFN
+242 VHSLVQFTDN
-250 DGCVMAQL
+250 SVLAQL
-258 AVPDMRLA
+258 GVPDMRTP
-266 IQYGIMYPKRQQ
+266 IQY
-278 RIVSTLELAKIG
+278 
-290 ALTFE
+290 ALTWPE
-295 KPDKNKYRAIDL
+295 RESEAAAELDL
-307 AYLALKA
+307 ANVGTLHFYRQDEKTFPSTGLARYALDKGGTA
-314 DGVMPIAYNAANE
+314 TAAFNAADE
-327 VAVDEF
+327 IAVAAFLDG
-333 IKGRIK
+333 KIK
-339 FLEIADIVEE
+339 FTDIPKIIEK
-349 TLEESARLSVETDTI
+349 TI
-364 EGIICADMEARRLA
+364 EKEFAKGNSFEEVFYTDSEARKFASALVR
-378 ADSVSRICAN
+378 
-388 RR
+388 